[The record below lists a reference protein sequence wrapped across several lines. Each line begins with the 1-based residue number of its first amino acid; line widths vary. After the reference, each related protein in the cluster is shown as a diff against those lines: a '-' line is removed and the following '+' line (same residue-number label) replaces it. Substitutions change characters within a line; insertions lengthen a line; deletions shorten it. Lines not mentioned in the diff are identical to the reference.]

1 MHVLAAFVI
10 IIALYS
16 GFHPI
21 NDAPKNELTVTT
33 DGADRVKVRDTVVS
47 LEDLKKQNVVQQTY
61 DYSCGSAALATLL
74 NFHFGE
80 NFDERQVIQGLLRHG
95 DSEKIAQRRAFS
107 LLDMKRFVAVLGY
120 KGVGYKAEYE
130 DLTTL
135 DRPCILPIKIF
146 GYRHFAV
153 FRGIHKGHVFLA
165 DPWRGNISFTKDEFL
180 EKWYQN
186 VIFIV
191 YPEGAR
197 EINLLSLREGDLR
210 FIDEDDA
217 RKIIFDPALDV
228 KPPVDRWIDDQPGER
243 QVYKR

>member
-10 IIALYS
+10 IIAFYS

-21 NDAPKNELTVTT
+21 NDAPKNELMIAT
-33 DGADRVKVRDTVVS
+33 DGTDRVKVRETVTS
-47 LEDLKKQNVVQQTY
+47 LEELKKQNIVQQTY

-74 NFHFGE
+74 NYHFGE
-80 NFDERQVIQGLLRHG
+80 DFDERQVIQGLLKHG

-107 LLDMKRFVAVLGY
+107 LLDMKRFVRVLGY

-130 DLTTL
+130 DLVAL

-153 FRGIHKGHVFLA
+153 FRGIHKDHVFLA
-165 DPWRGNISFTKDEFL
+165 DPWRGNISFTRHEFL

-197 EINLLSLREGDLR
+197 EIALLTLTEGDLR

-217 RKIIFDPALDV
+217 RKIVFDPALNV
-228 KPPVDRWIDDQPGER
+228 RPPVDRWIDNRPGTN
-243 QVYKR
+243 QVYSR